1 MKNAEELIN
10 TELLEIFR
18 KDKYL
23 KELAKIYVDNCGI
36 SIAYR
41 SVAFD
46 LFCDYLED
54 KYDLIDLEIVVDY
67 FNILMDDIDIVHRN
81 YDISFNIPEEEYE
94 RIKEEINNLSILYK

>member
-1 MKNAEELIN
+1 MEGWVH
-10 TELLEIFR
+10 
-18 KDKYL
+18 
-23 KELAKIYVDNCGI
+23 VDNCGI

-41 SVAFD
+41 WVAFD

-54 KYDLIDLEIVVDY
+54 KYDLIDLEMVVDY

-94 RIKEEINNLSILYK
+94 RIKEEINNLLILYK

>member
-1 MKNAEELIN
+1 MQGWVH
-10 TELLEIFR
+10 
-18 KDKYL
+18 
-23 KELAKIYVDNCGI
+23 VDNCGI

-94 RIKEEINNLSILYK
+94 RIKEEINNLLILGTVRNSVSIW

>member
-1 MKNAEELIN
+1 MKNEEELIN

-23 KELAKIYVDNCGI
+23 IELAKIYVDNCGI

-46 LFCDYLED
+46 LF
-54 KYDLIDLEIVVDY
+54 
-67 FNILMDDIDIVHRN
+67 F
-81 YDISFNIPEEEYE
+81 
-94 RIKEEINNLSILYK
+94 